1 MSIGGTE
8 LLIIVIFGF
17 LLFGPDKL
25 PQMGRTLGRALRQF
39 RETQQRMTS
48 VVQSEVIDPMA
59 ATINANAQASPQAAA
74 AHADDADA
82 DAEGTADAA
91 PAPRKET
98 FAERRARLAAEKAAA
113 EKAARGD
120 AEDAAGDEP
129 ETTSAEPVSTEEAP
143 AATAGSETVE
153 AAVSE
158 PAEEAVDAAAEAAR
172 ATADLYARRPRKHAP
187 AAVDAADAGRRFRR
201 RRPGRSRFC

>member
-59 ATINANAQASPQAAA
+59 ATINANAQASPQAVCL
-74 AHADDADA
+74 
-82 DAEGTADAA
+82 
-91 PAPRKET
+91 
-98 FAERRARLAAEKAAA
+98 F
-113 EKAARGD
+113 
-120 AEDAAGDEP
+120 
-129 ETTSAEPVSTEEAP
+129 
-143 AATAGSETVE
+143 
-153 AAVSE
+153 
-158 PAEEAVDAAAEAAR
+158 
-172 ATADLYARRPRKHAP
+172 
-187 AAVDAADAGRRFRR
+187 
-201 RRPGRSRFC
+201 